1 MDLII
6 GSMIGIKKRE
16 IYIITTDNY
25 KLSKVV
31 MYFFFNV
38 FKKW

>member
-6 GSMIGIKKRE
+6 GSIIGIKKRE
-16 IYIITTDNY
+16 IYIIADNY